1 MDKKRRCLYGVE
13 KKPNS
18 IQSVE
23 NISLIEEEPSMK
35 KNKNGRIVNIKIEEK
50 ILEDHSADENF
61 ESKLKS
67 AEKTVEEKSI
77 EILKEAS
84 IKDIKVE
91 ISNPKSQ
98 TKSKQRYENI
108 HIMFIYIY
116 KYICF
121 LIYIII
127 NLFQLNF
134 KFP

>member
-1 MDKKRRCLYGVE
+1 MDKKKRRCLYGVE

-35 KNKNGRIVNIKIEEK
+35 KNKNGRIVNIKIE
-50 ILEDHSADENF
+50 DSADENF

-67 AEKTVEEKSI
+67 PEKSI
-77 EILKEAS
+77 DEKIHETLKEES

-98 TKSKQRYENI
+98 TKTKQRFENI
-108 HIMFIYIY
+108 HIVFIYM
-116 KYICF
+116 
-121 LIYIII
+121 
-127 NLFQLNF
+127 LFDLYYN
-134 KFP
+134 KFVSA